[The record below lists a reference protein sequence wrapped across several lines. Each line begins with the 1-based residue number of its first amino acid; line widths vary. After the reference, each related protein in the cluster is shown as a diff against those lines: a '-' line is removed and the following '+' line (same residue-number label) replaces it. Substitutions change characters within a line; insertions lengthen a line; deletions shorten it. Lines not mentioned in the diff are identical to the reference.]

1 MSTVTPGSA
10 YFEGHFPG
18 RPILPGVALL
28 AIVLETLARDAGR
41 PAALRAIPFARLRR
55 PVVPE
60 DVLAVGGRDGERG
73 RVRFDVRC
81 DGALVANGELILGRP
96 DETGT
101 AAARAARASPVAG
114 AARATALPVASLVPQ
129 QPPMRFVTSIVEEA
143 PDGLTCAA
151 QIPAACALVS
161 EGNAPALVAL
171 EAAAQTAAAWEAMRR
186 WREASAASSRM
197 GYLVAVRDVE
207 LSAER
212 IPADETLLAS
222 VRLDAT
228 APPLMHYAVE
238 VALAARPILRGTV
251 ATVLADELVG

>member
-1 MSTVTPGSA
+1 MNPITLRDA

-28 AIVLETLARDAGR
+28 AIVLETLARDTGR
-41 PAALRAIPFARLRR
+41 AAALRAIPFARLRR
-55 PVVPE
+55 PVGPR
-60 DVLAVGGRDGERG
+60 DALAVEARAGEGG
-73 RVRFDVRC
+73 RVRFDVKC
-81 DGALVANGELILGRP
+81 DGALVANGELILGPP
-96 DETGT
+96 DEAGT
-101 AAARAARASPVAG
+101 VAARASRAAG
-114 AARATALPVASLVPQ
+114 AAPPVASLVPQ
-129 QPPMRFVTSIVEEA
+129 QPPMRFVTAVVAEA

-161 EGNAPALVAL
+161 EGGAPALVAL
-171 EAAAQTAAAWEAMRR
+171 EAAAQTAAAWEGMRR
-186 WREASAASSRM
+186 WHEASAASPRM

-207 LSAER
+207 FFAVR

-222 VRLDAT
+222 VRLAAT

-238 VALAARPILRGTV
+238 VTLAARLILRGTV

>member
-1 MSTVTPGSA
+1 MNAVTPRSA
-10 YFEGHFPG
+10 YFQGHFAD

-28 AIVLETLARDAGR
+28 AIVLEALARDAGR

-55 PVVPE
+55 PVVPG
-60 DVLAVGGRDGERG
+60 DVLAIDGRDGERG

-96 DETGT
+96 DATGG
-101 AAARAARASPVAG
+101 AATRAARASPAAG
-114 AARATALPVASLVPQ
+114 ATPPVASLVPQ

-143 PDGLTCAA
+143 PDRLTCTA
-151 QIPAACALVS
+151 QIPAACALVAD
-161 EGNAPALVAL
+161 GNAPALVAL
-171 EAAAQTAAAWEAMRR
+171 EAAAQTAAAWEALRR
-186 WREASAASSRM
+186 WREASAASPRM
-197 GYLVAVRDVE
+197 GYLVAVRDVDFF
-207 LSAER
+207 AER

-222 VRLDAT
+222 ARLAAT

>member
-1 MSTVTPGSA
+1 MSTVTPNSA

-18 RPILPGVALL
+18 RPILPGIALL

-41 PAALRAIPFARLRR
+41 PAALRAIPFVRLRR
-55 PVVPE
+55 PVVPG
-60 DVLAVGGRDGERG
+60 DVLAIGGRDGERG

-81 DGALVANGELILGRP
+81 DSALVANGELMLGRP
-96 DETGT
+96 DETGS
-101 AAARAARASPVAG
+101 AAARAARASPAAG
-114 AARATALPVASLVPQ
+114 AAPPVASLVPQ

-161 EGNAPALVAL
+161 EGNAPALAAL

-186 WREASAASSRM
+186 WREASAASPRM

-207 LSAER
+207 FFADR

>member
-1 MSTVTPGSA
+1 MSAVTPSSG

-28 AIVLETLARDAGR
+28 AIVLETLTRDTGR
-41 PAALRAIPFARLRR
+41 AAALRAIPFARLRR
-55 PVVPE
+55 PVGPT
-60 DVLAVGGRDGERG
+60 DALAVEARDREGG

-81 DGALVANGELILGRP
+81 DGALIANGELILGP
-96 DETGT
+96 PGETGT
-101 AAARAARASPVAG
+101 ATARASRPAG
-114 AARATALPVASLVPQ
+114 AAPPVASLVPQ
-129 QPPMRFVTSIVEEA
+129 QPPMRFVTSVVAET

-161 EGNAPALVAL
+161 DGSAPALVAL
-171 EAAAQTAAAWEAMRR
+171 EAAAQTAAAWEGMRR
-186 WREASAASSRM
+186 WHAAGAASPRM

-207 LSAER
+207 LFAAR

-238 VALAARPILRGTV
+238 VTLAARPILRGTV

>member
-1 MSTVTPGSA
+1 MSPIALGNG

-28 AIVLETLARDAGR
+28 AIVLETLARDTGR
-41 PAALRAIPFARLRR
+41 APTLRAIPLARLRR
-55 PVVPE
+55 PVGPG
-60 DVLAVGGRDGERG
+60 DALALEARDGEGG

-81 DGALVANGELILGRP
+81 DEALVANGELILGRP
-96 DETGT
+96 DEAGT
-101 AAARAARASPVAG
+101 VTARASR
-114 AARATALPVASLVPQ
+114 AAAAAPPVASLVPQ
-129 QPPMRFVTSIVEEA
+129 QPPMRFVTSVVAEA

-151 QIPAACALVS
+151 QIPAACALVA
-161 EGNAPALVAL
+161 EGSAPALVAL
-171 EAAAQTAAAWEAMRR
+171 EAAAQTAAAWEGCGAGAQ
-186 WREASAASSRM
+186 ASAASPRM
-197 GYLVAVRDVE
+197 GYLVAVRDVA
-207 LSAER
+207 LFAAR

-238 VALAARPILRGTV
+238 VTLAARPILRGTV

>member
-1 MSTVTPGSA
+1 MSTVTPRGA
-10 YFEGHFPG
+10 YFAGHFPG

-28 AIVLETLARDAGR
+28 AIVLETLARDTGR
-41 PAALRAIPFARLRR
+41 AAALRAIPFARLRQ
-55 PVVPE
+55 PVVPGQ
-60 DVLAVGGRDGERG
+60 VLEIGGRDGEGG

-96 DETGT
+96 DEAGT
-101 AAARAARASPVAG
+101 AAARAARASRAAG
-114 AARATALPVASLVPQ
+114 AAPPVASLVPQ
-129 QPPMRFVTSIVEEA
+129 QPPMRFVTAIVAET

-161 EGNAPALVAL
+161 EGSAPALVAL
-171 EAAAQTAAAWEAMRR
+171 EAAAQTAAAWEGMRR
-186 WREASAASSRM
+186 WHEASAASPRM
-197 GYLVAVRDVE
+197 GYLVAVREV
-207 LSAER
+207 AFFAAR

-238 VALAARPILRGTV
+238 VALGARPILRGTV

>member
-1 MSTVTPGSA
+1 MSRVTPNSA

-28 AIVLETLARDAGR
+28 AIVLETLARDLGQV
-41 PAALRAIPFARLRR
+41 AALRAIPFARLRR
-55 PVVPE
+55 PVGPQ
-60 DVLAVGGRDGERG
+60 DALAVEARDGGGG
-73 RVRFDVRC
+73 RVRFDVKC

-101 AAARAARASPVAG
+101 ATARAARAAG
-114 AARATALPVASLVPQ
+114 AAPPVASLVPQ
-129 QPPMRFVTSIVEEA
+129 QPPMRFITSVVAEA
-143 PDGLTCAA
+143 ADGLTCAA
-151 QIPAACALVS
+151 RIPAACPLVAAGS
-161 EGNAPALVAL
+161 AAALVAL
-171 EAAAQTAAAWEAMRR
+171 EAAAQTAAAWEALRR
-186 WREASAASSRM
+186 SRGGAAASPRM

-207 LSAER
+207 LFAAR

-222 VRLDAT
+222 ARLDAT

-238 VALAARPILRGTV
+238 VALGARPILRGTV

>member
-1 MSTVTPGSA
+1 MSVVTPSSA

-28 AIVLETLARDAGR
+28 AIVLETLAQDTGR

-55 PVVPE
+55 PVGPK
-60 DVLAVGGRDGERG
+60 DALAVEGRDGEGG

-81 DGALVANGELILGRP
+81 DGALVANGELVLGSLDRI
-96 DETGT
+96 DG
-101 AAARAARASPVAG
+101 AAGRAAQAPPVARAVP
-114 AARATALPVASLVPQ
+114 PVASLVPQ
-129 QPPMRFVTSIVEEA
+129 QPPMRFVTAIVAEA

-151 QIPAACALVS
+151 QIPAGCALVA
-161 EGNAPALVAL
+161 EGSAPALVAL
-171 EAAAQTAAAWEAMRR
+171 EAAAQTAAAWEALRR
-186 WREASAASSRM
+186 WREASAASPRM
-197 GYLVAVRDVE
+197 GYLVAVRDVD
-207 LSAER
+207 LFAER
-212 IPADETLLAS
+212 IPADETVLAA

-238 VALAARPILRGTV
+238 VTAAGRPILRGTV